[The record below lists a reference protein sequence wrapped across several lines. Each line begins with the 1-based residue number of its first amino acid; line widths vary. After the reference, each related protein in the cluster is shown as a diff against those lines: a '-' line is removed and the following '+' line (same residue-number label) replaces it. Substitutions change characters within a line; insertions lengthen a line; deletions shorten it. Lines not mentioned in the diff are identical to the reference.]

1 MDERRQLPIWQV
13 MTAALA
19 LFLSGA
25 VGAAPALAAPT
36 DTSPLPGMA
45 QPWDDEDENDGNDA
59 HPAGGG
65 HHDHDDDDDDDD
77 DDHDHDHDDDH
88 DGLELDDLLENLADV
103 LEEVADLLDDLL

>member
-1 MDERRQLPIWQV
+1 VDERRQLPIWQV
-13 MTAALA
+13 MAAALA

-25 VGAAPALAAPT
+25 IGSAPALAALT
-36 DTSPLPGMA
+36 DTPPAPGLA

-65 HHDHDDDDDDDD
+65 HHDHDDDDDD
-77 DDHDHDHDDDH
+77 HDDHDDDD

>member
-25 VGAAPALAAPT
+25 IGAAPAQGAPT
-36 DTSPLPGMA
+36 DTPPVPGLA

-59 HPAGGG
+59 HPAGKG
-65 HHDHDDDDDDDD
+65 HHDDDD
-77 DDHDHDHDDDH
+77 DDHDHDHDHDDD

>member
-13 MTAALA
+13 MAAALA

-25 VGAAPALAAPT
+25 IGSAPALAALT
-36 DTSPLPGMA
+36 DTPPAPGLA
-45 QPWDDEDENDGNDA
+45 QPWDDEDENDGHDA

-65 HHDHDDDDDDDD
+65 HHDHDDDDDD
-77 DDHDHDHDDDH
+77 HDDHDDDD

-103 LEEVADLLDDLL
+103 LEDVAVLLDDLL